1 MPKCNCGENPFVI
14 KTKNIE
20 LYNSL
25 PENHVLKTL
34 MEEHFNIRRFV
45 SEMEEAV
52 KELMEL
58 VELPESTPLM
68 TDLYRVS
75 DHLLR
80 TERHHIRE
88 ESVIMLRLDKEMVP
102 TDDLNIRTDH
112 DDLRLMKRRFAKL
125 VRSLYNTPLSSVRDE
140 VAELSKKISDRLQMH
155 IDTEDTVLY
164 PLALKQI
171 PSDQWESMAK
181 ECDKIGYICF
191 TPGKD

>member
-1 MPKCNCGENPFVI
+1 
-14 KTKNIE
+14 
-20 LYNSL
+20 
-25 PENHVLKTL
+25 

-58 VELPESTPLM
+58 IELPESTPLM
-68 TDLYRVS
+68 TDLYRVT

-125 VRSLYNTPLSSVRDE
+125 VRSLYNTPLNSVRDE

-171 PSDQWESMAK
+171 PDDQWETMAK